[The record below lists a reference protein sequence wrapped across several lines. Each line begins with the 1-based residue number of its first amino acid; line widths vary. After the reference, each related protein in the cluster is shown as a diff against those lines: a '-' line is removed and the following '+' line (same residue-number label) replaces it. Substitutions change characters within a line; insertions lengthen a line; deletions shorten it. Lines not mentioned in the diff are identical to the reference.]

1 MSTSANGSDG
11 IDVVVFDTTL
21 RDGEQ
26 TPGVSFA
33 VPDKVKVAKKLEEMG
48 VPVIEAGFPINSEEE
63 AEAVRQIA
71 EAVEGSTICALARV
85 VDADVQAALDCGVDM
100 VHVFVPTSEVQIKHA
115 LHATPQKVVERTQ
128 SAIKRVKDAGV
139 ACMFSPMD
147 ATRTDPEFLVEICQI
162 AEEAGADWINLPDT
176 VGVGTPRS
184 VQEMVERVRRHV
196 QTPISIHCH
205 NDFGLAVANTLAAVE
220 AGARM
225 VQVAMN
231 GIGERAGNA
240 SLEQTVMALH
250 CLYGKRTGLKTE
262 KLYELSRL
270 IERLTGIPTPPY
282 QPVIGANAFSHES
295 GIHAA
300 GVLEKPSTFEPGVM
314 TPEMVGHRRR
324 IVIGKH
330 AGTHAVQQALEEA
343 GLHPTDEELREIV
356 RRVKSLGGKGK
367 RVTYADLF
375 AIAESVMARV
385 PKGQR
390 ALELEQIVVT
400 TGNKTVPTASV
411 VARVGSET
419 RTAAQLGVGPV
430 DAALKA
436 VRAILG
442 EHPRVEIVEFHLDA
456 ISGGSDAVATVLVTV
471 EDETGRRTSA
481 QAAHED
487 IVIAS
492 VEALVAAVN
501 QLMRLRSAQAQ
512 GQPQQRPKLEQ
523 EVA

>member
-1 MSTSANGSDG
+1 MGKDG
-11 IDVVVFDTTL
+11 ISGVGGIGPEVNVVVFDTTL

-33 VPDKVKVAKKLEEMG
+33 VPDKVTVAKKLEEMG

-63 AEAVRQIA
+63 ADAVRQIA
-71 EAVEGSTICALARV
+71 EAVERSVVCALARV
-85 VDADVQAALDCGVDM
+85 VDADVRAALACGVGM
-100 VHVFVPTSEVQIKHA
+100 VHVFVPTSEVQMKHA
-115 LHATPQKVVERTQ
+115 FHGTPEKAIERTK
-128 SAIKRVKDAGV
+128 SAIGAVKDAGV
-139 ACMFSPMD
+139 QCMFSPMD
-147 ATRTDPEFLVEICQI
+147 ATRTDPQFLVEICQV

-184 VQEMVERVRRHV
+184 IRGMVERVRAHV
-196 QTPISIHCH
+196 QVPLSIHCH
-205 NDFGLAVANTLAAVE
+205 NDFGLAVANSLAAVE
-220 AGARM
+220 VGAQM

-240 SLEQTVMALH
+240 SLEQTVLALH
-250 CLYGKRTGLKTE
+250 CLYDKRTGLKTE
-262 KLYELSRL
+262 RLYELSRL
-270 IERLTGIPTPPY
+270 VERLTGIPTPPY
-282 QPVIGANAFSHES
+282 QPIIGANAFSHES

-330 AGTHAVQQALEEA
+330 AGTHAVKQALDEA

-356 RRVKSLGGKGK
+356 KRVKSLGGKGK

-430 DAALKA
+430 DAALQA
-436 VRAILG
+436 VRALLG
-442 EHPRVEIVEFHLDA
+442 EHPKVELLEFHLDA

-487 IVIAS
+487 IVIAG
-492 VEALVAAVN
+492 VEALVAAIN
-501 QLMRLRSAQAQ
+501 QLLRLDSAQAQ
-512 GQPQQRPKLEQ
+512 GQGQ
-523 EVA
+523 EVG

>member
-1 MSTSANGSDG
+1 MDKDKNKKGSDG
-11 IDVVVFDTTL
+11 IDIDVVVFDTTL

-33 VPDKVKVAKKLEEMG
+33 VPDKVLVAEKLEEMG
-48 VPVIEAGFPINSEEE
+48 VPIIEAGFPMNSEEE

-71 EAVEGSTICALARV
+71 DAVERSTVCALARV

-100 VHVFVPTSEVQIKHA
+100 VHVFVPTSEVQMRHA
-115 LHATPQKVVERTQ
+115 LHGTPEKVIARARA
-128 SAIKRVKDAGV
+128 AIERVKDAGV
-139 ACMFSPMD
+139 DCMFSPMD
-147 ATRTDPEFLVEICQI
+147 ATRTDPQFLVEICQI

-176 VGVGTPRS
+176 VGVGTPKS
-184 VQEMVERVRRHV
+184 IAEMVQRVRRHV
-196 QTPISIHCH
+196 QTPLSIHCH
-205 NDFGLAVANTLAAVE
+205 NDFGLAVINSIAAVE

-240 SLEQTVMALH
+240 SLEQTVLALH

-270 IERLTGIPTPPY
+270 IERLTGIPVPPY
-282 QPVIGANAFSHES
+282 QPVVGVNAFSHES

-300 GVLEKPSTFEPGVM
+300 GVLEKPSTFEPGIM

-343 GLHPTDEELREIV
+343 GLAPTEEELHEV
-356 RRVKSLGGKGK
+356 VKRVKSLGGKGK

-385 PKGQR
+385 PQGQR
-390 ALELEQIVVT
+390 TLELEQVVVT
-400 TGNKTVPTASV
+400 TGNKTTPTASV
-411 VARVGSET
+411 IARVDGET

-442 EHPRVEIVEFHLDA
+442 EPSNVEIVEFHLDA

-471 EDETGRRTSA
+471 EDETGRQTSA

-492 VEALVAAVN
+492 VEALVAAIN
-501 QLMRLRSAQAQ
+501 QLLRFREAQ
-512 GQPQQRPKLEQ
+512 R
-523 EVA
+523 